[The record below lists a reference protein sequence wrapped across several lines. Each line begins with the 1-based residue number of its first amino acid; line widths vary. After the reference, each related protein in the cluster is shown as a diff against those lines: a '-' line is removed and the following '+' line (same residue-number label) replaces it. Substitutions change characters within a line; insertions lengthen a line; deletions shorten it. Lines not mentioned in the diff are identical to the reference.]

1 MPTHK
6 LYMDSIKSCYLKE
19 FNAEVTN
26 IEDDF
31 IELDQTLFY
40 PVGGGQDW
48 DQGILKINN
57 KEINVLEVKGRETI
71 THLVESNHNLEI
83 GQKIQGS
90 IDWKRR
96 YAHMKMHT
104 AQHLISAVVYDLFD
118 GVRTVGN
125 QIRHDRSRIDFN
137 PISFDEEMLT
147 ELVNETNER
156 IKKGAELQVKTMSRD
171 EINEIMPPERTNM
184 DLVPPH
190 VENLR
195 VVVIGDNLDLC
206 PCAGTHIQNISEI
219 GEIEFLGKKSK
230 GKGTQRF
237 SYTLKE
243 F

>member
-1 MPTHK
+1 MATPK

-19 FNAEVTN
+19 FNAEVIN
-26 IEDDF
+26 IEDNQ
-31 IELDQTLFY
+31 IELSQTLFY
-40 PVGGGQDW
+40 PMGGGQDW
-48 DQGILKINN
+48 DQGIIKSNE
-57 KEINVLEVKGRETI
+57 KEINVLEVRGRDKTS
-71 THLVESNHNLEI
+71 HLVEPNHNLEI

-237 SYTLKE
+237 SYTLK
-243 F
+243 

>member
-1 MPTHK
+1 MPTQK

-19 FNAEVTN
+19 FNAEVIN
-26 IEDDF
+26 IDDNL

-40 PVGGGQDW
+40 PMGGGQDW
-48 DQGILKINN
+48 DQGIIKSNN
-57 KEINVLEVKGRETI
+57 KETNVLEVRGMEKIIHT
-71 THLVESNHNLEI
+71 VEENHNLKI

-90 IDWKRR
+90 IDWERR

-125 QIRHDRSRIDFN
+125 QIRYDRSRIDFN

-147 ELVNETNER
+147 ELVNETNEL
-156 IKKGAELQVKTMSRD
+156 IKKGAELQVKIMSRD

-184 DLVPPH
+184 DLVPSH

>member
-1 MPTHK
+1 MPTQK

-19 FNAEVTN
+19 FNAEVIN
-26 IEDDF
+26 IDDNL

-40 PVGGGQDW
+40 PIGGGQDW
-48 DQGILKINN
+48 DQGIIKSNN
-57 KEINVLEVKGRETI
+57 KETNVLEVRGMEKI
-71 THLVESNHNLEI
+71 IHIVEENHNLKI

-90 IDWKRR
+90 IDWERR

-125 QIRHDRSRIDFN
+125 QIRYDRSRIDFN

-156 IKKGAELQVKTMSRD
+156 IKKGAELQVKVMSRD

-184 DLVPPH
+184 DLVPSH

-219 GEIEFLGKKSK
+219 GGIEFLGKKSK

-237 SYTLKE
+237 SYTLK
-243 F
+243 